1 MSRRVGG
8 QDLRIGTLGS
18 RTTVV
23 GGLRDRE
30 RTAPTSRLTQNGTT
44 GIVGEGGF
52 GPGHSMLSV
61 KNKQVESS
69 RNKPAGIYLC

>member
-1 MSRRVGG
+1 MSRRLGG
-8 QDLRIGTLGS
+8 QDLRIGTFDS

-23 GGLRDRE
+23 GGLPE

-61 KNKQVESS
+61 KKIQVESF
-69 RNKPAGIYLC
+69 